1 MSMTYGTAKT
11 LTANTFEVTTAGI
24 TSKQVFN
31 GWNTKADGT
40 GTSYADKASVNNL
53 SSTNGATV
61 TLYAQWINAN
71 YSVSSPV
78 KYTLTLA
85 QAVSAANASAT
96 ITVLKTHTD
105 SSDVSINKTLTLAL
119 NGKTLTRTKF
129 MFLTKGIFTVS
140 GSGVLTTPST
150 GEYGIIQGTGG
161 TFGTSNS
168 PTIISTANMIIG
180 NDMDLDLQGGTLIT
194 TMRST
199 ITIYN
204 WKLKANIKDTQ
215 ILCAPRNKNALLA
228 YNKNG
233 KDLTIENSLVANGSG
248 EPVVDADKN
257 PTATTIHF
265 ASTGTLYIKGNSRI
279 ASGPNNESTICTP
292 DATLHGVKYS
302 GKGSKINIS
311 GSTSIFAYERCLNVN
326 CSKIT
331 INTTGYLCAA
341 RDYAVY
347 NQDQTAILDITRGIF
362 ISRDSSHYTIY
373 NNGTKSGLSLEASPG
388 KKRPYT
394 YYKWN
399 GSTIESATYDKEH
412 TYLYRKQ

>member
-1 MSMTYGTAKT
+1 
-11 LTANTFEVTTAGI
+11 
-24 TSKQVFN
+24 
-31 GWNTKADGT
+31 
-40 GTSYADKASVNNL
+40 
-53 SSTNGATV
+53 
-61 TLYAQWINAN
+61 
-71 YSVSSPV
+71 
-78 KYTLTLA
+78 
-85 QAVSAANASAT
+85 
-96 ITVLKTHTD
+96 
-105 SSDVSINKTLTLAL
+105 
-119 NGKTLTRTKF
+119 
-129 MFLTKGIFTVS
+129 
-140 GSGVLTTPST
+140 
-150 GEYGIIQGTGG
+150 
-161 TFGTSNS
+161 
-168 PTIISTANMIIG
+168 
-180 NDMDLDLQGGTLIT
+180 MDLDLQGGTLIT

-373 NNGTKSGLSLEASPG
+373 NNGTKSGLSSEASPG